1 MFSENRYEYILPSIK
16 EFCSE
21 RHLISFEVRQK
32 LLHLST
38 INITICLSFNL
49 IFAELISNE
58 IISVNFLQLSEFFLK
73 VLDLENRVVFTP
85 CGLFHG
91 VASIKCLKA

>member
-1 MFSENRYEYILPSIK
+1 MFSETRYEYVLPSIK

-21 RHLISFEVRQK
+21 CHLISFEVRQK

-58 IISVNFLQLSEFFLK
+58 IISINFLQLSEFFY
-73 VLDLENRVVFTP
+73 RSWT
-85 CGLFHG
+85 
-91 VASIKCLKA
+91 